1 MNVLFISSVLDL
13 WPWKLFRAPRVSGHS
28 ESQLSCSLTCSVPLE
43 LPSFTAACGRI
54 PAQPQPLTDILLQHL
69 LTITFLCFAI
79 VIPTTDVFLINH
91 WIYSNLNVRRS
102 KWMHSPWSCSGKMSS
117 HLSHYNRLYFHF
129 VYFPFLAEFQAT
141 FQFPNQA
148 AS

>member
-1 MNVLFISSVLDL
+1 MCCLLALFLIYGPGNFPEPHVWVATLSHSWAAANV
-13 WPWKLFRAPRVSGHS
+13 
-28 ESQLSCSLTCSVPLE
+28 QCSLWSCPVSQQ
-43 LPSFTAACGRI
+43 
-54 PAQPQPLTDILLQHL
+54 PAQDPCTATALTDILLQHL
-69 LTITFLCFAI
+69 LTIKFLCFAI
-79 VIPTTDVFLINH
+79 VIPTTDAFLINH

-129 VYFPFLAEFQAT
+129 IYFPFLAEFQAI